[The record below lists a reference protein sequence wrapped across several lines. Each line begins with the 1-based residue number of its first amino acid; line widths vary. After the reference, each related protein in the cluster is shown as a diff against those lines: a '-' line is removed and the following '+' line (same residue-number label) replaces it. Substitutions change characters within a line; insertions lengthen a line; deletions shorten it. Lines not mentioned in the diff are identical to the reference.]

1 MQLLLLL
8 LLLRRAAW
16 ASLAEQLIH
25 VLLALELLV
34 LAPNASLETR
44 FLATP
49 LALLLLVI
57 GVFAFSGLVIWLCC
71 LAVVLL
77 VTLCCL
83 ARALVLRHLAV
94 TPRQLE
100 SRLARCALVVLD
112 VHLEVCWKLRRSL
125 QDHSGQIAKRT
136 LSQNGYGQPKGLYKT
151 L

>member
-1 MQLLLLL
+1 M
-8 LLLRRAAW
+8 
-16 ASLAEQLIH
+16 
-25 VLLALELLV
+25 LLALELLV

-100 SRLARCALVVLD
+100 SRLAVWALVVID
-112 VHLEVCWKLRRSL
+112 GHLEVCWKLRRSL